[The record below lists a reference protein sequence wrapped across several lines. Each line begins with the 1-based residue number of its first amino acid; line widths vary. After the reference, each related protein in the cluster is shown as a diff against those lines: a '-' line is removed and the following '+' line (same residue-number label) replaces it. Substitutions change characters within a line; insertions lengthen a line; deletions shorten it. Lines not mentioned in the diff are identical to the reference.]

1 MSSHRKMKRHVACP
15 AALCFSRAQKFF
27 SSDIWAEPGERT
39 VVSRRRN
46 KWDCSQG
53 YLCLGFGSLSL
64 AAPLPF
70 TESFQGCWLQALDVL
85 AVPQQGGEEGGM
97 QKRA

>member
-1 MSSHRKMKRHVACP
+1 MSSHRRRHVAYP

-27 SSDIWAEPGERT
+27 SSGIWAEPGECT
-39 VVSRRRN
+39 IVSRCRN

-70 TESFQGCWLQALDVL
+70 TESFQGGWLHAWDVL
-85 AVPQQGGEEGGM
+85 AVPQQDGEEGGM
-97 QKRA
+97 QKGA